1 MDDGC
6 VLSVSVLHAV
16 SVLVAYAFN
25 TEGTA
30 TGNPD
35 VEDKVI
41 PVGWGRRDGETGIVG
56 TWENRGTT
64 MEARNGVE
72 DGLVVDGDLES
83 GDMNLLR
90 AKELLHFVGDNR
102 GLIAGEKFGRRVFVE
117 DGVVEGLD
125 GEP

>member
-1 MDDGC
+1 M
-6 VLSVSVLHAV
+6 
-16 SVLVAYAFN
+16 AYAFN

-117 DGVVEGLD
+117 NGVVEGPD